1 METHL
6 KDAQLR
12 YLQAQINPH
21 FLFNSLNAGAQLA
34 MMEDAEQTS
43 IFIEKMAD
51 FFRYNVRKNG
61 GRALLEEEL
70 EAVDNYVY
78 ILNVRFAGDIHF
90 EKMIDPCIENTELPS
105 MILQPIVENAVNHGI
120 RNVSWEG
127 WIFLRVERMADCV
140 MISVRDNGEGM
151 TQERIA
157 AVLSGKAGTGE
168 EKKDST
174 GIGVDNV
181 INRLELFFREKDLL
195 TITSEGPGQGTEVRI
210 RIPLPEHI

>member
-1 METHL
+1 MQS
-6 KDAQLR
+6 KPA
-12 YLQAQINPH
+12 
-21 FLFNSLNAGAQLA
+21 
-34 MMEDAEQTS
+34 
-43 IFIEKMAD
+43 FIEKMAD
-51 FFRYNVRKNG
+51 FFRYNVRKTWRKG
-61 GRALLEEEL
+61 APRRSWRRWTIDA
-70 EAVDNYVY
+70 Y

-174 GIGVDNV
+174 GIGGQCHQPAGTV
-181 INRLELFFREKDLL
+181 FGEK
-195 TITSEGPGQGTEVRI
+195 IC
-210 RIPLPEHI
+210 